1 MTTYMSTA
9 NIHSASRLRI
19 PMSPD
24 QIRRLNLPRAGMGR
38 RGYSEPHV
46 DALLERLAVDAE
58 HASDINQALRSQ
70 LEHAKDALK
79 QWHVDYKK
87 KLGQTNETVTMDAI
101 NLMSRVR
108 RQADGLVARAQDYA
122 ASVSWDAQHQAETIF
137 AAAQRRA
144 EVEAEQ
150 AAQVYRHESGSQYA
164 AEIEEMKRR
173 IAWLQAFTHAVQMQ
187 LATAAQA
194 FVDELGRL
202 AEIIPGHR

>member
-24 QIRRLNLPRAGMGR
+24 QIRRLNLPRAGIGR

-58 HASDINQALRSQ
+58 QAADVNRALRSQ

-79 QWHVDYKK
+79 QWHIDYKR
-87 KLGQTNETVTMDAI
+87 KLGQTNETITVDTI

-108 RQADGLVARAQDYA
+108 RQADGLVAQAQDYA
-122 ASVSWDAQHQAETIF
+122 ASVSWDAQNQAETIF

-150 AAQVYRHESGSQYA
+150 AAQVYRHESGRQYA

-202 AEIIPGHR
+202 AEIIPGQR